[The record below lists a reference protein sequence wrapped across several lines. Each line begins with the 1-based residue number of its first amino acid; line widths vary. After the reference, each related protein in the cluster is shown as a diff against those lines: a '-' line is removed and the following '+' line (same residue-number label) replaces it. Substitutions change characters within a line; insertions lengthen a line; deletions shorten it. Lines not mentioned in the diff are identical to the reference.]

1 MKFLVDEC
9 LSPESV
15 EIARLYGHLESTHVT
30 WLGLTS
36 AKDWTIARRAVDEGF
51 IFVTNNTAD
60 FSTLYGREDLHVG
73 LVCLNAAA
81 GMMSLALQRR
91 LFLLASRNSGEPS
104 PTIRSLRSR
113 PSRPATS
120 TSADTTCLEADPAR
134 SAQARSAHPRVATF

>member
-9 LSPESV
+9 LSPELV

-36 AKDWTIARRAVDEGF
+36 AKDWTIARWAVDEGF

-91 LFLLASRNSGEPS
+91 LFLLAMSELGGAEPYNQVVEITAESTGDVDISRYDLP
-104 PTIRSLRSR
+104 
-113 PSRPATS
+113 
-120 TSADTTCLEADPAR
+120 
-134 SAQARSAHPRVATF
+134 